1 MDIKIKRGQ
10 ILKDLRKSKGL
21 NQSELAS
28 MLEISNQA
36 YQKYEY
42 GTAEPNYDTLCKLAD
57 FYGVSTDYL
66 LGREKP
72 KPKKMTLSDAE
83 LEAALLEAYR
93 TFPEDV
99 RRDFLDHIRNAVLAE
114 RGDIRLITKRFISG
128 MVSAG
133 FGDILNDYED
143 SETVLVPLTEESRR
157 ADFVLC
163 VHGDS
168 MEPMFSDGD
177 YVLVKHQDA
186 IDPGE
191 IGIFALNGE
200 GFIKKLGNNALISLN
215 EKYPEIPVTPE
226 DTSMCFGK
234 VLGKTTISEE

>member
-1 MDIKIKRGQ
+1 MIGER
-10 ILKDLRKSKGL
+10 LKELRNKKGL
-21 NQSELAS
+21 TISKSAEIFGVAVRTYSSYESE
-28 MLEISNQA
+28 ER
-36 YQKYEY
+36 
-42 GTAEPNYDTLCKLAD
+42 EPNITMMNKMAD
-57 FYGVSTDYL
+57 FYEVTVDYL

-133 FGDILNDYED
+133 FGDILNDYEN

-157 ADFVLC
+157 ADFVLR

-200 GFIKKLGNNALISLN
+200 GYIKKLGNNVLISLN

-226 DTSMCFGK
+226 DTSTCFGK

>member
-1 MDIKIKRGQ
+1 MKNNIKIVREQKNLTQ
-10 ILKDLRKSKGL
+10 KDCADIFGVTLRAWQTYEQGV
-21 NQSELAS
+21 SEP
-28 MLEISNQA
+28 
-36 YQKYEY
+36 KYEV
-42 GTAEPNYDTLCKLAD
+42 LCKIAD
-57 FYGVSTDYL
+57 FFNVTLDYL

-72 KPKKMTLSDAE
+72 KPKKMTLTDAE

-133 FGDILNDYED
+133 FGDILNDYEN
-143 SETVLVPLTEESRR
+143 SETVLVPLTEESRK
-157 ADFVLC
+157 ADFILR

-200 GFIKKLGNNALISLN
+200 GYIKKLGNNALISLN

-226 DTSMCFGK
+226 DTSTCFGK